1 MAHSDNAPREYAP
14 GPDDALFPSEFDT
27 TLLTLGVKK
36 RFGPS
41 DDWSMELLYDGLPLQ
56 LQTPWMRNVFGITRY
71 VNPGGRD
78 SYSLSWELEPTGDV
92 GEFASFLGDL
102 DTWFEEYV
110 KKEGIKE
117 NYHSSVR
124 PCNKYDDEGKPRFN
138 PTFRVKLKQRYDN
151 FACTFLESRVA
162 KRWPVTDC
170 ERVQRGD
177 MCRMIIELLPV
188 WCAGGKVG
196 TTWKAV
202 TLQKQR
208 ETISFRRN

>member
-1 MAHSDNAPREYAP
+1 METEPREYE
-14 GPDDALFPSEFDT
+14 PDHLENESALFPDELDT
-27 TLLTLGVKK
+27 TLLTFGVKK
-36 RFGPS
+36 RFGQR

-56 LQTPWMRNVFGITRY
+56 LQTPWMRNVFGINRY

-78 SYSLSWELEPTGDV
+78 SYSVSWEMEQSGDV
-92 GEFASFLGDL
+92 GEFSTFLQEL
-102 DTWFEEYV
+102 DTWFQGHL
-110 KKEGIKE
+110 KETGIE
-117 NYHSSVR
+117 DPYHSSVR
-124 PCNKYDDEGKPRFN
+124 PCNKFDEEGKPRFN

-177 MCRMIIELLPV
+177 MCRMIIELLPI
-188 WCAGGKVG
+188 WCAGGNVG

-208 ETISFRRN
+208 SSTGFRRN